1 MEATIIMPA
10 PLGPGGKPRQV
21 DPKAK
26 HAEENA
32 RMFALYRDDPN
43 SKVATVVAIPSTK
56 AAKDGSLQ
64 VDVFIPPEHT
74 GNEWGMAIRM
84 VGVPVVT
91 HFRSGNGNL
100 LPGVLKVGDKVLCTV
115 EKILNPTPDP
125 YAGKYLTEPRV
136 SGKSYVLVLRVVAK
150 IPDM

>member
-32 RMFALYRDDPN
+32 RMLDLYQDVPN

-64 VDVFIPPEHT
+64 IRVFIPPEHT
-74 GNEWGMAIRM
+74 GNEWGLGIRM
-84 VGVPVVT
+84 DEVPVLK
-91 HFRSGNGNL
+91 HFLSGNLIL
-100 LPGVLKVGDKVLCTV
+100 LPGVLKVGDKVLCTL
-115 EKILNPTPDP
+115 ERIPIPDP
-125 YAGKYLTEPRV
+125 YEGKYLTEPRV
-136 SGKSYVLVLRVVAK
+136 RGTSYVLVLTVVAK
-150 IPDM
+150 MP

>member
-1 MEATIIMPA
+1 MPA
-10 PLGPGGKPRQV
+10 PLGPGGKPPKV

-32 RMFALYRDDPN
+32 SMLARYQDDRN
-43 SKVATVVAIPSTK
+43 CKVATVVAIPRTK

-64 VDVFIPPEHT
+64 IRVFIPPEDT
-74 GNEWGMAIRM
+74 GNEWGLPIRM
-84 VGVPVVT
+84 DKVPVVK
-91 HFRSGNGNL
+91 HFLSGNGNL

>member
-26 HAEENA
+26 HAEDNA
-32 RMFALYRDDPN
+32 SMLVLYRDDPK
-43 SKVATVVAIPSTK
+43 SKVATVVAIPSKK

-64 VDVFIPPEHT
+64 IGVSIPPEHT
-74 GNEWGMAIRM
+74 GNEWGLPISMDKVNVA
-84 VGVPVVT
+84 T
-91 HFRSGNGNL
+91 HFLSGNGNL
-100 LPGVLKVGDKVLCTV
+100 ITGVLKVGDKVLCTV
-115 EKILNPTPDP
+115 EKILDPTPDP
-125 YAGKYLTEPRV
+125 YEGKYLTEPRV
-136 SGKSYVLVLRVVAK
+136 RGKSYVLVLKVVAK

>member
-1 MEATIIMPA
+1 MPA

-32 RMFALYRDDPN
+32 SMFALYRDDPN

-64 VDVFIPPEHT
+64 IRVFIPPEHT
-74 GNEWGMAIRM
+74 GNEWGLGIRM
-84 VGVPVVT
+84 DEVPVLK
-91 HFRSGNGNL
+91 HFLSGNLNL
-100 LPGVLKVGDKVLCTV
+100 LPGVLKVGDKVLCTL
-115 EKILNPTPDP
+115 ERILNPTPDP
-125 YAGKYLTEPRV
+125 YDGKYLTQPRV
-136 SGKSYVLVLRVVAK
+136 RGISYVLVLKVVAK

>member
-1 MEATIIMPA
+1 MPA

-32 RMFALYRDDPN
+32 SMLAHYQGDRN
-43 SKVATVVAIPSTK
+43 CKVATVVAIPSTK
-56 AAKDGSLQ
+56 AAKDGSLKIR
-64 VDVFIPPEHT
+64 VSIPAEHT

-84 VGVPVVT
+84 DEVSVLK
-91 HFRSGNGNL
+91 HFRSGNGKL

-115 EKILNPTPDP
+115 AKIPDPTPDT
-125 YAGKYLTEPRV
+125 YEGRYLTEPRV
-136 SGKSYVLVLRVVAK
+136 RGTSYVLVLTVVAK
-150 IPDM
+150 MPDT

>member
-1 MEATIIMPA
+1 MPA

-21 DPKAK
+21 DSKAK

-32 RMFALYRDDPN
+32 RMFALYRGVPN

-64 VDVFIPPEHT
+64 IGVSIPPEHT
-74 GNEWGMAIRM
+74 GNEWGLAIRM
-84 VGVPVVT
+84 EEVPVVK
-91 HFRSGNGNL
+91 HFLSGNGNL

-115 EKILNPTPDP
+115 EKIPNPTRDP
-125 YAGKYLTEPRV
+125 YQGRYLTEPRYC
-136 SGKSYVLVLRVVAK
+136 GKTFVLVLKVVAK